1 MNACC
6 EYTKAA
12 ALSYYTYP
20 PLLFCLFTH
29 THTQTLTTITRT
41 TEKALCLPTPSRRNL
56 LSIPCLIRPGITCWL
71 QRAIH
76 SHCPLGL
83 ITINLTSRLSDTA
96 GRSASL
102 GEMLTKIPRSSALL
116 LWGPTPL
123 SCHHSVCGC
132 CDPMHPS
139 LLLAWLIPLLAS
151 VTLSSYFFFYTVQR
165 FAPLCVCDILFFLFV
180 YFLPIENFGR
190 FGPKTNRCLL
200 CVTGHSFLFSLLL
213 MEIPPVWIQCTIG
226 CFIAKR
232 CGGARLFNNKVLI
245 YVN

>member
-1 MNACC
+1 M
-6 EYTKAA
+6 
-12 ALSYYTYP
+12 LSCQAKHLVSNKCLYECVANTQRLQCYHITLIL

-29 THTQTLTTITRT
+29 THTRTLTTRTRT
-41 TEKALCLPTPSRRNL
+41 TEKAPCLPTPSGRNL
-56 LSIPCLIRPGITCWL
+56 LSIPCLISPGITCWL

-123 SCHHSVCGC
+123 SCHHSLCGC
-132 CDPMHPS
+132 SDPMHPS

-151 VTLSSYFFFYTVQR
+151 VTLSSCFFFLHCST
-165 FAPLCVCDILFFLFV
+165 FCPTLCL
-180 YFLPIENFGR
+180 
-190 FGPKTNRCLL
+190 
-200 CVTGHSFLFSLLL
+200 
-213 MEIPPVWIQCTIG
+213 
-226 CFIAKR
+226 
-232 CGGARLFNNKVLI
+232 
-245 YVN
+245 